1 MQSIR
6 ETMGTSIGSLTQ
18 EYATITHNIA
28 NVSTAG
34 YKRRVNAFSQI
45 LDEVRGIDRSG
56 TGSPTAALGVDFSQG
71 HLVQTSRSLDLAL
84 QGKGFFV
91 VETPSGAL
99 YTRNGTF
106 QINGQGQI
114 VDAQGRIVAGEGGAI
129 TVPKEVSTSDLN
141 VSADG
146 KIGAGA
152 MAIGKLKIVE
162 FSDPAAQLTP
172 TGTNCFSVK
181 GTSQP
186 TQAKETTVSQG
197 YQESSNVNSMEELVG
212 LITVTRLYESN
223 MKVLT
228 SRSDADKSMLS
239 VAMG

>member
-1 MQSIR
+1 MASIR
-6 ETMGTSIGSLTQ
+6 ETTGASVSSLTQ

-28 NVSTAG
+28 NASTAG

-45 LDEVRGIDRSG
+45 LDEVRGIDR
-56 TGSPTAALGVDFSQG
+56 TGSPAATQGIDFSQG

-91 VETPSGAL
+91 VETPSGPL
-99 YTRNGTF
+99 YTRNGSF

-114 VDAQGRIVAGEGGAI
+114 VDTQGRIVAGEGGAI
-129 TVPKEVSTSDLN
+129 TVPKEVSTSDLT
-141 VSADG
+141 VSAEG
-146 KIGAGA
+146 KIGAGG
-152 MAIGKLKIVE
+152 MAIGKLKVVE
-162 FSDPAAQLTP
+162 FANPASELTP
-172 TGTNCFSVK
+172 SGTNCFSAS
-181 GTSQP
+181 GTSRAA
-186 TQAKETTVSQG
+186 QAKETKVNQG

>member
-1 MQSIR
+1 MASIR
-6 ETMGTSIGSLTQ
+6 ETTGASVSSLTQ

-34 YKRRVNAFSQI
+34 YKRRINAFSQI
-45 LDEVRGIDRSG
+45 LDEVRGIDPTG
-56 TGSPTAALGVDFSQG
+56 AGSPAATLGIDFSQG

-91 VETPSGAL
+91 VETPSGPL
-99 YTRNGTF
+99 YTRNGSF

-114 VDAQGRIVAGEGGAI
+114 VDTQGRIVAGEGGAI
-129 TVPKEVSTSDLN
+129 TVPKEVSTSDLA
-141 VSADG
+141 VSAEG
-146 KIGAGA
+146 KISAGG
-152 MAIGKLKIVE
+152 MAIGKLKVVE
-162 FSDPAAQLTP
+162 FADPAAELTP
-172 TGTNCFSVK
+172 SGTNCFSVNGASK
-181 GTSQP
+181 P
-186 TQAKETTVSQG
+186 IQAKETKVNQG

-228 SRSDADKSMLS
+228 SKSDADKSMLS